1 MRPNTFLYEIARWS
15 AAVAAVISLIW
26 MFGGNTVSNADPVEV
41 AEAVVE
47 TIDMENMLEAD
58 NQLIKRFYGLDPAN
72 FEGCILYYPTTNMMA
87 EEILIVKLKDMSQ
100 QEQVRTA
107 IEKRIE
113 TQKTT
118 FEGYGVEPFIAR
130 CKESVWNYKGMWE
143 EMSDRVGFWCDM
155 EDPYV
160 TYEDNYIESE
170 WWALKQIYEK
180 GLLYKGFKIVPYCP
194 RCGTPLST
202 HEVAQG

>member
-26 MFGGNTVSNADPVEV
+26 MFGGNTVSNADPLEV

-58 NQLIKRFYGLDPAN
+58 NQLIKRFYGLDPAS

-87 EEILIVKLKDMSQ
+87 EEVLIVKLKDMSQ
-100 QEQVRTA
+100 QAQVRAA

-118 FEGYGVEPFIAR
+118 FEGYGVEQFELLTNNAVIEVRGNFILFIVNADSAEAQ
-130 CKESVWNYKGMWE
+130 KA
-143 EMSDRVGFWCDM
+143 F
-155 EDPYV
+155 
-160 TYEDNYIESE
+160 
-170 WWALKQIYEK
+170 LKAI
-180 GLLYKGFKIVPYCP
+180 
-194 RCGTPLST
+194 
-202 HEVAQG
+202 

>member
-26 MFGGNTVSNADPVEV
+26 MFGGNTASNADPVEV

-58 NQLIKRFYGLDPAN
+58 NQLIKRFYGLDPSS
-72 FEGCILYYPTTNMMA
+72 FEACILYYPTTNMMA
-87 EEILIVKLKDMSQ
+87 EEVLIVKLKDMSQ
-100 QEQVRTA
+100 QEQVRAA

-118 FEGYGVEPFIAR
+118 FEGYGVEQFDLLTNNAVVEVRGNFVLFIVNANSAEAQ
-130 CKESVWNYKGMWE
+130 KAFLK
-143 EMSDRVGFWCDM
+143 
-155 EDPYV
+155 
-160 TYEDNYIESE
+160 
-170 WWALKQIYEK
+170 AL
-180 GLLYKGFKIVPYCP
+180 
-194 RCGTPLST
+194 
-202 HEVAQG
+202 

>member
-58 NQLIKRFYGLDPAN
+58 NQLIKRFYGLDPSS

-87 EEILIVKLKDMSQ
+87 EEVLIVKLKDMSQ
-100 QEQVRTA
+100 QAQVRAA

-118 FEGYGVEPFIAR
+118 FEGYGVEQFELLTNNAVIEVRGNFILFIVNADSAEAQ
-130 CKESVWNYKGMWE
+130 KA
-143 EMSDRVGFWCDM
+143 F
-155 EDPYV
+155 
-160 TYEDNYIESE
+160 
-170 WWALKQIYEK
+170 LKAI
-180 GLLYKGFKIVPYCP
+180 
-194 RCGTPLST
+194 
-202 HEVAQG
+202 

>member
-26 MFGGNTVSNADPVEV
+26 MFGGNTVSNADPAEV

-58 NQLIKRFYGLDPAN
+58 NQLIKRFYGLDPAS

-87 EEILIVKLKDMSQ
+87 EEVLIVKLSDMSQ
-100 QEQVRTA
+100 QDMVRA
-107 IEKRIE
+107 AAEKRLA

-118 FEGYGVEPFIAR
+118 FEGYGVEQFDLLTNNAVIEVRGNFILFVVNADSAEAQ
-130 CKESVWNYKGMWE
+130 KA
-143 EMSDRVGFWCDM
+143 F
-155 EDPYV
+155 
-160 TYEDNYIESE
+160 
-170 WWALKQIYEK
+170 LKAI
-180 GLLYKGFKIVPYCP
+180 
-194 RCGTPLST
+194 
-202 HEVAQG
+202 

>member
-58 NQLIKRFYGLDPAN
+58 NQLIKRFYGLDPAS

-87 EEILIVKLKDMSQ
+87 EEVLIVKLKDMSQ
-100 QEQVRTA
+100 QAQVRAA

-113 TQKTT
+113 TQTTT
-118 FEGYGVEPFIAR
+118 FEGYGVEQFELLTNNAVIEVRGNFILFIVNADSAEAQ
-130 CKESVWNYKGMWE
+130 KA
-143 EMSDRVGFWCDM
+143 F
-155 EDPYV
+155 
-160 TYEDNYIESE
+160 
-170 WWALKQIYEK
+170 LKAI
-180 GLLYKGFKIVPYCP
+180 
-194 RCGTPLST
+194 
-202 HEVAQG
+202 